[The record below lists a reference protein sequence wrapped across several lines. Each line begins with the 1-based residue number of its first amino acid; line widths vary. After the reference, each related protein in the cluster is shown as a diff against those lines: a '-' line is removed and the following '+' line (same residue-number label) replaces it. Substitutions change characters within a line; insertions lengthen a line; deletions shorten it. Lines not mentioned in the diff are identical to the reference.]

1 MSAKSIASVGFLA
14 GVISIASVGYLESSA
29 PPPPPPPNPVVW
41 TMQAGGPGGSDHKW
55 LDEAHQK
62 DLARAA
68 ARAMAESADEEAV
81 LLVIMQVAVE
91 QYYT

>member
-1 MSAKSIASVGFLA
+1 MSAKSFASLGLLA
-14 GVISIASVGYLESSA
+14 GVIGVASVGYLESA
-29 PPPPPPPNPVVW
+29 TPTPPTPNPVVW
-41 TMQAGGPGGSDHKW
+41 TMQAGGPGGSDHRW
-55 LDEAHQK
+55 LAEAHQK

-81 LLVIMQVAVE
+81 LLVIMQAAIE